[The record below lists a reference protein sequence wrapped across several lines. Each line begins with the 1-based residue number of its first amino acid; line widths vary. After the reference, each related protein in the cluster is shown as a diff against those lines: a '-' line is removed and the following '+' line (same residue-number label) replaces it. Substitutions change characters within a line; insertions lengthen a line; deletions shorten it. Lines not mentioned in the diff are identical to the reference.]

1 MAVFDEGQAA
11 SLDFVE
17 EVETAELNSSNS
29 NRVVYA
35 VAANGSPF
43 STPDPPN
50 SCRYGGVEPAG
61 TALTQLGS
69 NASFGS
75 SNVNLWRLIAP
86 GTAGTLYQ
94 TGGGSTV
101 STSIAGAI
109 VSDVDQTTP
118 NEAVQTNTGSS
129 TGVSNVTGTITVTGL
144 DSGQEV
150 LLIFVFTAT
159 SFNLT
164 TFGTATNCTI
174 LDDALDGDFPYQSIA
189 VASATSGGTSLTASL
204 VMNSS
209 SSDMQ
214 WYVFAIPLTDAA
226 ASGNTG
232 TLARTNANDTLA
244 ASGLST
250 VVGSLARTN
259 NNDTSAASGNPV
271 VTGTLSRTNANDTLS
286 SAGSVTLQGSAS
298 TTNANDTCAASGIV
312 GGGNTGSA
320 AATNNNDTLAATG
333 LSVVIGSLA
342 RSNNNDTL
350 VSSGFATVFGSL
362 ASTNNNDTLAAFG
375 TSGTPPAPGPGVWR
389 WLGILLGSLGL

>member
-1 MAVFDEGQAA
+1 MAVLEDSSAA
-11 SLDFVE
+11 SADFVDE
-17 EVETAELNSSNS
+17 ISSASISESGSDTA
-29 NRVVYA
+29 VYT

-50 SCRYGGVEPAG
+50 NVRFGGSGGAVQ
-61 TALTQLGS
+61 TQVGS
-69 NASFGS
+69 NYSIGGA
-75 SNVNLWRLIAP
+75 NVNLWRSINPASSGVP
-86 GTAGTLYQ
+86 YQ
-94 TGGGSTV
+94 NGGGSTV
-101 STSIAGAI
+101 STSIAAAI
-109 VSDVDQTTP
+109 VSGVDQTTP
-118 NEAVQTNTGSS
+118 NETVQ
-129 TGVSNVTGTITVTGL
+129 SNQVTITATSITGTITVTGL

-150 LLIFVFTAT
+150 LVFFVFNSN
-159 SFNLT
+159 SFDLT
-164 TFGTATNCTI
+164 TFGTATNYTR
-174 LDDALDGDFPYQSIA
+174 DSDALDTDFAYQSIC
-189 VASATSGGTSLTASL
+189 VGIGTSSGTSLTISQ
-204 VMNSS
+204 VMNASG
-209 SSDMQ
+209 SSDLQ
-214 WYVFAIPLTDAA
+214 CQVIAIPLTDAA

-286 SAGSVTLQGSAS
+286 SAGSCTIVGSSA

-312 GGGNTGSA
+312 GGGNTGSV

-333 LSVVIGSLA
+333 LSVVVGSLA
-342 RSNNNDTL
+342 RTNNNDTL
-350 VSSGFATVFGSL
+350 VSSGFAVVFGSL
-362 ASTNNNDTLAAFG
+362 ARTNNNDTLAAFG